1 MASGAN
7 FDDYYAQVS
16 SPSQE
21 HGDSKTSGSKLK
33 IKAKKPVEAGT
44 PAESVEVAPVSPV
57 TEKKVVQTFVPT
69 ITFEAAP
76 KIVVVPKVVAAPVKK
91 IFPSAPKEYIA
102 PKREVVQEAP
112 AKPKPAGFI
121 YDANKNFKVR
131 KPQTP
136 RISFEPAPK
145 MVVAPQPANTGSSDA
160 KAPTGTSPNKLQ
172 VYAKTHQNAPK
183 RGRNSLPVGKK

>member
-1 MASGAN
+1 MIHKEPLSFDKYSKSILLPIYYIFFMASGAN

-76 KIVVVPKVVAAPVKK
+76 KIVVGTKGGGSSSKRFSK
-91 IFPSAPKEYIA
+91 CTERIYC
-102 PKREVVQEAP
+102 PKR
-112 AKPKPAGFI
+112 KF
-121 YDANKNFKVR
+121 VR
-131 KPQTP
+131 KLQQNQSQLDLFMMQIKILKFVNHKLREYLLNPHQRWWSHLSLQTLGHLMQ
-136 RISFEPAPK
+136 RRLLELLK
-145 MVVAPQPANTGSSDA
+145 
-160 KAPTGTSPNKLQ
+160 
-172 VYAKTHQNAPK
+172 
-183 RGRNSLPVGKK
+183 